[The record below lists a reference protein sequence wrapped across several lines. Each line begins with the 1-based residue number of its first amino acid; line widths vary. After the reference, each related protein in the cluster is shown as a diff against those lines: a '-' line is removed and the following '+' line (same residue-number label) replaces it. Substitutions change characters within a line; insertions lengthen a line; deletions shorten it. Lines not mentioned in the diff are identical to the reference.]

1 MATRGKSTPDETPE
15 QAPTSGVAASP
26 EQQPNPAVIRTQQYD
41 AGEGWEVGQRAP
53 QDAFRALDASGSGA
67 PSGPVVHE
75 HPGGYARQIAVKG
88 QVVTEGVRRELDA
101 AEQTDESEQG

>member
-1 MATRGKSTPDETPE
+1 MATRSSKTPE
-15 QAPTSGVAASP
+15 PEQSP

-53 QDAFRALDASGSGA
+53 QDAIRALDPSGTGA

-75 HPGGYARQIAVKG
+75 HPGGYAYQIVAKG
-88 QVVTEGVRRELDA
+88 QAITEGAKRQLDA
-101 AEQTDESEQG
+101 AEAEQSDSEQG